1 MSSQSNIEVVPSNV
15 TSTGKIS
22 YRNGNPVI
30 QFIIG
35 EQDRLL
41 MGNSV
46 RFCGKFV
53 ARLTSTSLSTSGTS
67 PLRMSEKLGV
77 YAAIDTLTIKS
88 QRTGQTIESI
98 RHYNRFLASYLP
110 VTNSQEDA
118 LTHMNE
124 TALIMPNWEAQRQS
138 VVNIPSGSTTQNSFC
153 MALPCGVLNGR
164 NPIPLMPEAVGGII
178 VELHLAPDSQV
189 FFSNTATS
197 ASIAESFYEFSD
209 VSLVAELMEPSPQVV
224 QSIKSQTSGT
234 FEYNSISSYYQTIN
248 SANGILNFQLGLSRV
263 LGVFAN
269 VAPASHINNLTF
281 DGLATLYPTNSDGS
295 AAEIDELFFTRNGE
309 KFPINFN
316 IDTIQRENTDL
327 IRTFHKDAKQMDS
340 QIVFNYMNAIQKF
353 ADITRTQVNQVN
365 TRYSDDA
372 TYDKYWADGGSAFGL
387 GIAMDSVSDQ
397 GVDFSKVNFGVN
409 MSLRLD
415 SDSPQ
420 AMFVFCHAR
429 QTMVFGPQGLQVMA

>member
-1 MSSQSNIEVVPSNV
+1 MSSNHNIEVVPSNV
-15 TSTGKIS
+15 TSNGTIS

-46 RFCGKFV
+46 RFTGKFV

-118 LTHMNE
+118 MTHMNE
-124 TALIMPNWEAQRQS
+124 TSLILPNWEAQRQS

-153 MALPCGVLNGR
+153 MALPCGILNGR

-178 VELHLAPDSQV
+178 VEIHLAPDSQV

-197 ASIAESFYEFSD
+197 ASISQSFYEFSD
-209 VSLVAELMEPSPQVV
+209 VSLVAELMDPSPEAL
-224 QSIKSQTSGT
+224 QSIKSQQSGT

-248 SANGILNFQLGLSRV
+248 STNGILNFQLGLSRV
-263 LGVFAN
+263 LGVFSN
-269 VAPASHINNLTF
+269 LVPASHINNLVF
-281 DGLATLYPTNSDGS
+281 DGLRC
-295 AAEIDELFFTRNGE
+295 I
-309 KFPINFN
+309 
-316 IDTIQRENTDL
+316 
-327 IRTFHKDAKQMDS
+327 
-340 QIVFNYMNAIQKF
+340 
-353 ADITRTQVNQVN
+353 
-365 TRYSDDA
+365 
-372 TYDKYWADGGSAFGL
+372 
-387 GIAMDSVSDQ
+387 
-397 GVDFSKVNFGVN
+397 
-409 MSLRLD
+409 
-415 SDSPQ
+415 
-420 AMFVFCHAR
+420 R
-429 QTMVFGPQGLQVMA
+429 QTLMDLLLLLMNYSLLAMVKNSQLITISIRSSVKTRIDLQFSIKMIKQWIRRLYLTT

>member
-1 MSSQSNIEVVPSNV
+1 
-15 TSTGKIS
+15 
-22 YRNGNPVI
+22 
-30 QFIIG
+30 
-35 EQDRLL
+35 
-41 MGNSV
+41 
-46 RFCGKFV
+46 
-53 ARLTSTSLSTSGTS
+53 
-67 PLRMSEKLGV
+67 
-77 YAAIDTLTIKS
+77 
-88 QRTGQTIESI
+88 
-98 RHYNRFLASYLP
+98 
-110 VTNSQEDA
+110 
-118 LTHMNE
+118 MNE
-124 TALIMPNWEAQRQS
+124 TALIMPNWETQRQS

-153 MALPCGVLNGR
+153 MALPCGILNGR

-189 FFSNTATS
+189 FFSNTAVS
-197 ASIAESFYEFSD
+197 ASLAESFYEFSD
-209 VSLVAELMEPSPQVV
+209 VSLVAELMDPSPQVV

-263 LGVFAN
+263 LGVFSN
-269 VAPASHINNLTF
+269 VVPASHINNLTF
-281 DGLATLYPTNSDGS
+281 DGLSTLYPTNADGS

-316 IDTIQRENTDL
+316 IDTAQRENTDL

-372 TYDKYWADGGSAFGL
+372 SFDKYWADGGSAFGI
-387 GIAMDSVSDQ
+387 GIAMDSISDQ
-397 GVDFSKVNFGVN
+397 GVDFSRVNFGVN
-409 MSLRLD
+409 LSLRLN

-420 AMFVFCHAR
+420 AIYVFVHAK